1 MIEEI
6 LNRLGNPAI
15 DKMLAFTEARHR
27 MISENVANID
37 TPGYRTKQLDAA
49 LFQKALRRAIEQHK
63 REPDARV
70 SLEQTREFRE
80 RSGRLVVTPEL
91 EPTENLL
98 FHDGTNAR
106 IEREMSELAS
116 NTMMHQLSVEV
127 LNNELRMLRRAITGR
142 IE

>member
-15 DKMLAFTEARHR
+15 DKMLSFTEARHR
-27 MISENVANID
+27 VIAENVANID
-37 TPGYRTKQLDAA
+37 TPGYRTKQLDPS
-49 LFQKALRRAIEQHK
+49 LFQRALRRAIEAQK
-63 REPDARV
+63 REPDAAMT
-70 SLEQTREFRE
+70 LDQTSQFRE
-80 RSGRLVVTPEL
+80 RGGHLVVTPSL

-116 NTMMHQLSVEV
+116 NTMMHQLSVEF
-127 LNNELRMLRRAITGR
+127 LNNHYRMLKRSITGR
-142 IE
+142 TE